1 MTRCEDR
8 LRERRRAHRLMRRI
22 IRFLREEYE
31 WDVRFLRLDDRRT
44 LKRFGFRRPVVGV
57 TDFER
62 LEICLDP
69 SFDDTFAV
77 LIHECL
83 HALFPEESEENVLIL
98 EDLLR
103 RHLTPHYAREL
114 ILALARRLR

>member
-1 MTRCEDR
+1 MTPSEDR
-8 LRERRRAHRLMRRI
+8 LRERRKAHRLTRRI

-31 WDVRFLRLDDRRT
+31 WDVRFVRLDEPRT

-83 HALFPEESEENVLIL
+83 HVLFPEKSEEDIL
-98 EDLLR
+98 GLESLLR